1 MTLLRLQIKKK
12 ILVTGGCGFIG
23 SHLVDRLIDLDY
35 EVTVI
40 DILKKNINPKAKYII
55 ADINN
60 IKKTESAYKNVDC
73 VFHLAAEV
81 QIQSSLEDPL
91 KTFKTNLM
99 GLQAV
104 LTNMKK
110 HKVPKIIFSSSSA
123 VYSESNNPIK
133 ETDLLNPLNP
143 YALSKKM
150 GEELCLM
157 YKQLYNIEAVILR
170 YFNVYGPRQN
180 DKSSYSGVIS
190 LFLKQLKNN
199 DSLFI
204 TGDGK
209 QKRDFIYVDDIVD
222 ANIAAMH
229 YKNRENKQIFN
240 IATGESISILDL
252 AKNFSNN
259 ITFVKERKNE
269 IRNSYADISLA
280 KNLLEWEPKTR
291 KIKQW

>member
-91 KTFKTNLM
+91 KTFQTNLM

-133 ETDLLNPLNP
+133 ESDLLNPLNP

-157 YKQLYNIEAVILR
+157 YEQLYNIEAVILR

-180 DKSSYSGVIS
+180 DKNSYSGVIS
-190 LFLKQLKNN
+190 LLLKQLKNN

-209 QKRDFIYVDDIVD
+209 QKRDFVYVDDVVD

-229 YKNRENKQIFN
+229 YKNRENEQIFN

-259 ITFVKERKNE
+259 ITFIKERKGE
-269 IRNSYADISLA
+269 IKNSYADISLA

>member
-1 MTLLRLQIKKK
+1 MK
-12 ILVTGGCGFIG
+12 IIVTGGCGFIG
-23 SHLVDRLIDLDY
+23 SHLVDKLIKLDY
-35 EVTVI
+35 EVIVI

-60 IKKTESAYKNVDC
+60 IKETESSYKNVDC

-99 GLQAV
+99 GIQAV

-123 VYSESNNPIK
+123 VYNESTNPIK

-157 YKQLYNIEAVILR
+157 YQQLYNIEAVILR

-199 DSLFI
+199 DWLFI

-209 QKRDFIYVDDIVD
+209 QKRDFVYVDDVVD

-229 YKNRENKQIFN
+229 YKNRENQQIFN

-259 ITFVKERKNE
+259 ITFVKERKGE
-269 IRNSYADISLA
+269 IKNSYADISLA